1 MIDFKENEINV
12 GDKIVYIDP
21 MTNYLRE
28 GIVSEATPK
37 GATVIAKKLNHF
49 TGEYYDRK
57 ISRTSGQ
64 FIKLSDADAAH

>member
-28 GIVSEATPK
+28 GIVS
-37 GATVIAKKLNHF
+37 
-49 TGEYYDRK
+49 
-57 ISRTSGQ
+57 
-64 FIKLSDADAAH
+64 